1 MDSTSLLVSSYLS
14 SVFLKIVRD
23 ISSFMI
29 IIDDSCDNKTN
40 SFQLKPMTLKL
51 GGYSDLFQKLRVTD
65 MPTSQR
71 PGKNRDE
78 ILKRN

>member
-1 MDSTSLLVSSYLS
+1 MDSTSLLVSS

-40 SFQLKPMTLKL
+40 SFQLKPMTLQH
-51 GGYSDLFQKLRVTD
+51 SDSVDTAICFNSD

-71 PGKNRDE
+71 PTGKNRDE